1 MPREDEADRDNLEQL
16 YKYFLPRRLIYLS
29 DVARYLGCHRN
40 TAAKRYNVPKEG
52 ITLETLARR
61 LCR

>member
-1 MPREDEADRDNLEQL
+1 MPREDEAYRDNLEQL
-16 YKYFLPRRLIYLS
+16 YKYFLPRRLVYIA
-29 DVARYLGCHRN
+29 DVARYLGCHKD
-40 TAAKRYNVPKEG
+40 TVKKRYNITKEG